1 MATFIKIDNEVDTLG
16 SSLLCPHCGGN
27 NLHQKD
33 VETEAAAQ
41 GFPAA
46 DAILINFYCENCP
59 SEPVLSIQQYK
70 GTTYIGWHSMR
81 VIL

>member
-16 SSLLCPHCGGN
+16 SSLLCPNCKCN
-27 NLHQKD
+27 NLHQKELEIED
-33 VETEAAAQ
+33 
-41 GFPAA
+41 
-46 DAILINFYCENCP
+46 NFNNNDMLGIRFWCEQCP

>member
-27 NLHQKD
+27 KLHQKD
-33 VETEAAAQ
+33 VKTDVASANSW
-41 GFPAA
+41 AA
-46 DAILINFYCENCP
+46 DSILINFYCENCP
-59 SEPVLSIQQYK
+59 SEPVLLIQQYE

>member
-16 SSLLCPHCGGN
+16 SSLLCPNCKCN
-27 NLHQKD
+27 NLHQKCLEPEDDPDSD
-33 VETEAAAQ
+33 VWLRIR
-41 GFPAA
+41 FW
-46 DAILINFYCENCP
+46 CEQCP
-59 SEPVLSIQQYK
+59 SEPVLCIQQYK